1 MLGLEQQL
9 KSAFFWGGM
18 TRESTS
24 SLVGLKV
31 MTMSGISSDLEF
43 RKWILQQPEGKT
55 LLRCYQCGRCTSACP
70 IAAIDDS
77 FNPRLFLE
85 KIILADDSLA
95 EEQLIWTCLTCEQCE
110 VRCPEHVKIPEIL
123 VLAKVRGLAS
133 GNTPQTALDRAR
145 AILSQGRVILVSEP
159 MLKTRD
165 KMGLPNIGTP
175 PIKQLTRILKELGT
189 AERVESAES
198 RYGGDGDE

>member
-1 MLGLEQQL
+1 M
-9 KSAFFWGGM
+9 
-18 TRESTS
+18 R
-24 SLVGLKV
+24 GLKV
-31 MTMSGISSDLEF
+31 MTTSGISSDLEF

-70 IAAIDDS
+70 IAAIDES

-85 KIILADDSLA
+85 KLILADDSLA

-123 VLAKVRGLAS
+123 VLAKVRGLAL

-145 AILSQGRVILVSEP
+145 AILSQGRTILVSEP

-165 KMGLPNIGTP
+165 KMGLPSLGTP
-175 PIKQLTRILKELGT
+175 PIKQLSRILKELGT
-189 AERVESAES
+189 AERLESAES
-198 RYGGDGDE
+198 RYGGVEDE